1 MLEKAAG
8 YGADALMFDLED
20 AVPARQK
27 IEARALVRDRVST
40 LPESIV
46 PYVRV
51 NGWDSGLLQA
61 DLEAVVQPRLQ
72 GVVVPKVESQESLR
86 EVDRL
91 LTELEH
97 DLGIPVGQIDL
108 AVALE
113 TARGIWFAYDLL
125 AAAPRIHTVLV
136 GTAEGG
142 DLQADLKC
150 SWTPAGVE
158 FLYARSKVILAARAL
173 GIENAL
179 DGAYSNFKDEAGL
192 TADSQFA
199 RDLGYR
205 GRMVIHPSQI
215 ASVNRIFSPTEEEV
229 ALSRRILS
237 AYEAANDDERGTTV
251 VDGKMIDY
259 AMARR
264 ARALLDSLGA
274 SRLSERPIES

>member
-20 AVPARQK
+20 AVPAGQK
-27 IEARALVRDRVST
+27 TEARILVRDRLST
-40 LPESIV
+40 LPDSTV

-51 NGWDSGLLQA
+51 NGWASGLLQA
-61 DLEAVVQPRLQ
+61 DLEAVVQPSLQ
-72 GVVVPKVESQESLR
+72 GVVLPKVESQESVS
-86 EVDRL
+86 EVDRI

-97 DLGIPVGQIDL
+97 DNRIPAGQIDL

-113 TARGIWFAYDLL
+113 TARGIWFVYDLL
-125 AAAPRIHTVLV
+125 ATSPRVHTVLI

-150 SWTPAGVE
+150 SWTPAGAE

-173 GIENAL
+173 GIENTL

-215 ASVNRIFSPTEEEV
+215 ASVNRIFSPTDDEV

-251 VDGKMIDY
+251 VDGRMIDY

-264 ARALLDSLGA
+264 ARALLDSLGE
-274 SRLSERPIES
+274 SRSRRMAD